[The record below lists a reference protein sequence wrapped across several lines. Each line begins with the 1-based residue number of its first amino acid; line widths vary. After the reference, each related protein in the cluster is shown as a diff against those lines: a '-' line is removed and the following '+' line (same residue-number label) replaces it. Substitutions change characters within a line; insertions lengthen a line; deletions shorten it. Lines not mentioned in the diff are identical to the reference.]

1 MYTLLAKKK
10 ELWNYVNKL
19 KNALQHSNDIF
30 CACNYYDS
38 YTEYRHKNMLYIYRH
53 PNLCVF
59 QVRKISVDYPNAE
72 DVLNLDDARKEL
84 AFARACFWQLSEYFN
99 HSAITAMQVFV
110 HICML
115 LFTILREESCF
126 TPYFPRSDTCKSAV
140 ARAFAE

>member
-1 MYTLLAKKK
+1 MHCNIQTTFFVHAITTTHTQSTDTK
-10 ELWNYVNKL
+10 
-19 KNALQHSNDIF
+19 IF
-30 CACNYYDS
+30 CI
-38 YTEYRHKNMLYIYRH
+38 YIYRR